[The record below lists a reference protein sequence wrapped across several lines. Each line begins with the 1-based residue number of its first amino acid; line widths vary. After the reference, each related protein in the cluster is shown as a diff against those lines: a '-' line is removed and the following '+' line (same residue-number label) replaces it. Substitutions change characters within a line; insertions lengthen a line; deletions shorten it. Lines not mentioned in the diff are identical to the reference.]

1 MHLCSQ
7 CGKPRLQ
14 EHIVLGEALRSI
26 HYYTRRV
33 REMAVGKHTCTE
45 GTAVMNRIM
54 ERVELYQRGNQ
65 ERLGMSSEEIAND
78 EEFSEVLHATF
89 LCLQRTHSNVEL
101 RQYGILLFN
110 QGLFFTDKLF
120 LKECPVKSIRYK
132 RSELIASVCGQAFHT
147 VLPCLREQFAYA
159 YQTQYDV
166 LMNIIQDQL
175 AKLRNRATQE
185 RDGKLILHAD
195 LTPPPLPP
203 PHPPPL
209 HARRA
214 W

>member
-1 MHLCSQ
+1 M
-7 CGKPRLQ
+7 
-14 EHIVLGEALRSI
+14 LGGALRSI
-26 HYYTRRV
+26 HYYTSRV
-33 REMAVGKHTCTE
+33 REMVVGEHTCTE

-54 ERVELYQRGNQ
+54 EQVELYQRGNP

-78 EEFSEVLHATF
+78 EELSKVLHATF

-101 RQYGILLFN
+101 RQDGIFLFN
-110 QGLFFTDKLF
+110 EGLFFTEELF

-147 VLPCLREQFAYA
+147 VLPCLRKQFAYA
-159 YQTQYDV
+159 YRTQYDV
-166 LMNIIQDQL
+166 LMNIVQDRL
-175 AKLRNRATQE
+175 GKLMNRAAQE

-195 LTPPPLPP
+195 LPPPPL
-203 PHPPPL
+203 PPPL